1 VEEDVLGQGRGE
13 GAGEGK
19 STRAEGDS
27 NPPSQGMRP
36 QDPDAVKAMEER
48 IKNLDIAPQASAA

>member
-1 VEEDVLGQGRGE
+1 MVEEDVLGQGQGQ
-13 GAGEGK
+13 GEGK
-19 STRAEGDS
+19 PIGAAVDVD
-27 NPPSQGMRP
+27 PPSQGMRP